1 MAVVVGEVGG
11 ERKGCGEEGELWGR
25 DCVGGMGGW
34 RELSVGTLGSPW
46 GLRGDSAGT
55 PRGLRGDS
63 AGTPCGFCGDSVGT
77 PWASV
82 GLRGDSAA
90 TPWGLRGV
98 LTLAKPCILQ
108 CGAGVPGGLRA
119 GRARAHGVPKA
130 DELPLFKIKKCKKRL
145 VCGMDCRHR
154 STVVAAALVLDF
166 YSPICFCS
174 PTRPLAE
181 ARGAPR
187 ADV

>member
-1 MAVVVGEVGG
+1 MGRGG
-11 ERKGCGEEGELWGR
+11 AHWGR
-25 DCVGGMGGW
+25 DCVGGVGGW
-34 RELSVGTLGSPW
+34 RALSAGTLGTPR

-63 AGTPCGFCGDSVGT
+63 VGTPCGFCGDSVGT

-90 TPWGLRGV
+90 TPGGLRGV
-98 LTLAKPCILQ
+98 LTFAKPCILQ

-130 DELPLFKIKKCKKRL
+130 DELPLFKIKKCETDL
-145 VCGMDCRHR
+145 CVGGIAG
-154 STVVAAALVLDF
+154 VAAPLLPLF
-166 YSPICFCS
+166 LECYSS
-174 PTRPLAE
+174 TRSHSSTPSLAE
-181 ARGAPR
+181 ASGALCV
-187 ADV
+187 DV